1 MIINNKN
8 KLISSKGFS
17 LLEVLLAAALSMSLC
32 IIIFYS
38 YTTVRR
44 LYLLNIDLNQMQN
57 TAYFAET
64 ILAQDIR
71 TAGFIGCVK
80 LAPDLII
87 QHPSDINFTES
98 TILQGYESNHLPA
111 DLRSIAKTIVPDTD
125 SIIIEKMSDQINPIN
140 KHNGY
145 IHNELFIASDCNN
158 AKIIRYSANHFK
170 SSFAGFSN
178 LSQVAP
184 LEKIIYYIGITTRTT
199 SSGEPIYALYRKD
212 LWRDKNQQIEI
223 IDGVENMQIRYA
235 VKSSYNNTLNYF
247 SSSQITDWS
256 RVIAVKVYL
265 LVVSSHNV
273 NYINQAS
280 QFMGEKLITTDK
292 RLHREWTM
300 IIALR
305 ER

>member
-1 MIINNKN
+1 MKIHNKN

-57 TAYFAET
+57 TVNFAET
-64 ILAQDIR
+64 TLAQDIR

-80 LAPDLII
+80 LSNDLII
-87 QHPSDINFTES
+87 QHPQDINFTES
-98 TILQGYESNHLPA
+98 TILQGYERNHLPVN
-111 DLRSIAKTIVPDTD
+111 LQSMAKIIVPDTD
-125 SIIIEKMSDQINPIN
+125 SIIIEKMSNQVNPIT
-140 KHNGY
+140 KRNGY
-145 IHNELFIASDCNN
+145 ISNELLIASDCNN
-158 AKIIRYSANHFK
+158 TKIIRYSANHFK
-170 SSFAGFSN
+170 SSFADFSN

-184 LEKIIYYIGITTRTT
+184 LEKIIYYIGVTARTT
-199 SSGEPIYALYRKD
+199 SRGEPIYALYRKD
-212 LWRDKNQQIEI
+212 LWRDKNQQTEV

-235 VKSSYNNTLNYF
+235 AKSSYNNTLNYF

-256 RVIAVKVYL
+256 RVVAVKIYL
-265 LVVSSHNV
+265 LVVSSHDV
-273 NYINQAS
+273 NYINQVS